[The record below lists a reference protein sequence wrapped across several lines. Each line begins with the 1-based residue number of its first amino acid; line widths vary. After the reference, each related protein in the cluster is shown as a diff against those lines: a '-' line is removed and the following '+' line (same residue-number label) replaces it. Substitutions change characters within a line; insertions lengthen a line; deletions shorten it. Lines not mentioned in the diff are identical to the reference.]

1 MSINYAILG
10 ILSCK
15 RLTGYDLKKIIQ
27 DSPFMYW
34 SGNNN
39 QIYKALVELHNE
51 GFVTSEV
58 HHQDS
63 SPSKKIYTI
72 TAEGL
77 AELKK
82 WVLSTPEPPEFK
94 KTFLI
99 QLAWADLLNTE
110 ELNALLSE
118 YENQVKMQLLIQKER
133 KRRGNFSPGRSSRE
147 ECIWDL
153 IHENIISSYENELN
167 WIQKVRGE
175 LCNNLKKEANR
186 MNYKVVEKENGKYI
200 ECISAE
206 TPLCTEQ
213 DALDLV
219 AVCGENETNL
229 LALHAGALAED
240 FFRLRT
246 GVAGQMLQKFVNYHM
261 KVAVI
266 ITNESIVKGKF
277 KELLAESNKGND
289 FRTFNTALEAE
300 NWLLK
305 LS

>member
-10 ILSCK
+10 ILSYK
-15 RLTGYDLKKIIQ
+15 SLTGYDLKKIIQ

-39 QIYKALVELHNE
+39 QIYKSLLELLDE

-72 TAEGL
+72 TIEGL
-77 AELKK
+77 AELKD

-99 QLAWADLLNTE
+99 QLAWADLLSTD
-110 ELNALLSE
+110 ELIALLSE
-118 YENQVKMQLLIQKER
+118 YENQVKMQLLFQKEYL
-133 KRRGNFSPGRSSRE
+133 RRGKFSPDRTIRE
-147 ECIWDL
+147 TNLWNL
-153 IHENIISSYENELN
+153 IHDNLISSYENELS
-167 WIQKVRGE
+167 WIQKVRRE
-175 LCNNLKKEANR
+175 LCSNIGKETNK
-186 MNYKVVEKENGKYI
+186 MQFKVVEKANGRYI

-219 AVCGENETNL
+219 AICGENDTNL
-229 LALHAGALAED
+229 LILHADTLSDD
-240 FFRLRT
+240 FFKLRT
-246 GVAGQMLQKFVNYHM
+246 GIAGQMLQKFTNYHI
-261 KVAVI
+261 KTAVI
-266 ITNESIVKGKF
+266 MANEQLIKGKF
-277 KELLAESNKGND
+277 KEMLAESNKRND
-289 FRTFNTALEAE
+289 FRVFNSITDAE
-300 NWLLK
+300 NWLLNLK
-305 LS
+305 